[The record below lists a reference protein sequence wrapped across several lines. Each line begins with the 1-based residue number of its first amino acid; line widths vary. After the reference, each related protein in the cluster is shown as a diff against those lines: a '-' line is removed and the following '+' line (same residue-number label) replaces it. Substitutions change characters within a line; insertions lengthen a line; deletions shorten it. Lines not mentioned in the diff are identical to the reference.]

1 MAEKKKVYV
10 ETSVISC
17 LTYPL
22 TRSVTAL
29 RCPGRGAR
37 PSCNLIDGEAKP

>member
-10 ETSVISC
+10 ETSVISN

-29 RCPGRGAR
+29 RCPGRGAH
-37 PSCNLIDGEAKP
+37 PSCNLIDGEAKQ

>member
-29 RCPGRGAR
+29 RCPSRGAR
-37 PSCNLIDGEAKP
+37 PSCNLFDGGAKP